1 MTMNQPSS
9 PRLVFPK
16 GGADK
21 DRLTSSR
28 LKKKQKNSPESQ
40 RCANFHYII

>member
-9 PRLVFPK
+9 PRLVFQK

-28 LKKKQKNSPESQ
+28 LKKNKKNNGP
-40 RCANFHYII
+40 